1 MMVHRVLSSSLSV
14 LCEEGSEPDVGGGLV
29 VEGGGRLLPRG
40 LEQLQRG
47 EVLDDDVVLEQVG
60 HVLHD
65 KLRDELLEHV
75 LLGLLAALHR
85 VGPAARAANALLSHH
100 AGVELLQVVGVAAG
114 NLGEDVD
121 DAGVPRPHGLVGHDG
136 QLHQRDVVALV
147 PAQLQNSRLDYN
159 RKAKIKI

>member
-1 MMVHRVLSSSLSV
+1 MMVQRVLSSSLSV

-29 VEGGGRLLPRG
+29 VEGRGRLLPRG

-85 VGPAARAANALLSHH
+85 VSPGGAAGATLLHSNH
-100 AGVELLQVVGVAAG
+100 AGVKLLQVVGVATG
-114 NLGEDVD
+114 NLRAFEDQFNFSVQGD
-121 DAGVPRPHGLVGHDG
+121 HSGLTSK
-136 QLHQRDVVALV
+136 QKLHCSKWA
-147 PAQLQNSRLDYN
+147 
-159 RKAKIKI
+159 